1 MAALWPGGL
10 PPPHTVANMTA
21 NKWLGRD
28 AMPHHEEQQTRR
40 DFVKYSLYKVDP
52 KWRGKA
58 ENERHAGKQEFA
70 SVLDE
75 FSDRVSISSYSL
87 VGTRGDADMMLWM
100 VSPTIEAI
108 NELSAQ
114 INRTDLAAYLT
125 MPYSYLAMTRRSPY
139 VVDHRH
145 EGQEG
150 TSSTMR
156 IVGRKYLFVYPF
168 VKTHEWYQLP
178 KQERQELMNEH
189 FVIGHKYPDVKIST
203 AYSFGLD
210 DQEFVLGFETDDP
223 SNFLDLVMELRES
236 KARPYTLLDTP
247 IFSCI
252 SKPIEACL
260 DDLG

>member
-1 MAALWPGGL
+1 
-10 PPPHTVANMTA
+10 
-21 NKWLGRD
+21 
-28 AMPHHEEQQTRR
+28 MPHHEEQQSRR
-40 DFVKYSLYKVDP
+40 DFVKYTFFKVDP
-52 KWRGKA
+52 KWRAPARYDFVGPEISENRPSPAKMKA
-58 ENERHAGKQEFA
+58 EFA

-75 FSDRVSISSYSL
+75 FADRVDVSSYSL
-87 VGTRGDADMMLWM
+87 VGTRGDADLMLWM
-100 VSPTIEAI
+100 VSPTLEAI
-108 NELSAQ
+108 NELAAQ
-114 INRTDLAAYLT
+114 LNRTALAPFLST
-125 MPYSYLAMTRRSPY
+125 PYSYLAMTRRSPY
-139 VVDHRH
+139 VVNHRH

-168 VKTHEWYQLP
+168 VKTHDWYQLP
-178 KQERQELMNEH
+178 KEERQELMNEH

-223 SNFLDLVMELRES
+223 SNFLDLVMDLRES

-252 SKPIEACL
+252 SKPVEACL

>member
-1 MAALWPGGL
+1 
-10 PPPHTVANMTA
+10 
-21 NKWLGRD
+21 
-28 AMPHHEEQQTRR
+28 MPHHEEQQTRR
-40 DFVKYSLYKVDP
+40 DFVKYSLFKVDP
-52 KWRGKA
+52 QWRGIA
-58 ENERHAGKQEFA
+58 EDERRQGKREFA
-70 SVLDE
+70 AVLDE
-75 FSDRVSISSYSL
+75 FADRVDVSSYSL

-100 VSPTIEAI
+100 VSPTLEAI

-114 INRTDLAAYLT
+114 INRTALAPFLST
-125 MPYSYLAMTRRSPY
+125 PYSYLAMTRRSPY
-139 VVDHRH
+139 VVNHRH

-150 TSSTMR
+150 ASSTMR

-168 VKTHEWYQLP
+168 VKTHDWYQLP
-178 KQERQELMNEH
+178 KEERQELMNEH

-252 SKPIEACL
+252 SKTVEACL